1 MPWVTF
7 GCRDILGVAMGIGA
21 NIKDE
26 NYFAQ
31 QSLGKSANSHPGPTP
46 GMECRH
52 LEAPERPRIELKGSD
67 SP

>member
-7 GCRDILGVAMGIGA
+7 GCRDILGVAIGIGA

-31 QSLGKSANSHPGPTP
+31 QSLGKSANSHPGRTP
-46 GMECRH
+46 GMVVAIWRRRS
-52 LEAPERPRIELKGSD
+52 APELNLRGASLP
-67 SP
+67 